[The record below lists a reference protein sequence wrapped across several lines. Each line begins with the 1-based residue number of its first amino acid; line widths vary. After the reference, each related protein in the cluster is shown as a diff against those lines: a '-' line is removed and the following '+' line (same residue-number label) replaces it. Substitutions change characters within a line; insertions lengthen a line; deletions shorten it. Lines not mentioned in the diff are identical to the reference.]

1 MSSFVT
7 PNTIDRSDRSEGK
20 VSSTWRL
27 NGMISHAI
35 CVAISKAEYLKSS
48 VTADK
53 VMGYKISKKKS
64 NKKTSRQG
72 IIKVADLYFNKVLW
86 QE

>member
-1 MSSFVT
+1 
-7 PNTIDRSDRSEGK
+7 
-20 VSSTWRL
+20 
-27 NGMISHAI
+27 MISHEI
-35 CVAISKAEYLKSS
+35 CVAISKAEYLKNS
-48 VTADK
+48 VMADK
-53 VMGYKISKKKS
+53 VMGYKISKKS